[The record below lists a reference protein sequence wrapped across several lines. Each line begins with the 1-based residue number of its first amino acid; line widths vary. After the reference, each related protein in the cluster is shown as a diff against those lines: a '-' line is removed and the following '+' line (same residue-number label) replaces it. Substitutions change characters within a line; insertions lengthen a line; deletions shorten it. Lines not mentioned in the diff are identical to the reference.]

1 MKASPPPIRV
11 RLAHAAPGRI
21 RLRAPDLAKNPE
33 RMAAFADTL
42 SALPNLIR
50 IVGRPSTG
58 TIILE
63 FEGSPT
69 ALTKALVAT
78 GRVTIA
84 PRPKEVLPIS
94 QVTQF
99 SAAQLDWAVRSQTK
113 GALDAKTAL
122 GILLF
127 GAAVFQ
133 ATQGRLIGPTA
144 TLMMSVFSLMGSN
157 GKK

>member
-1 MKASPPPIRV
+1 M
-11 RLAHAAPGRI
+11 RLVHAAPGRL
-21 RLRAPDLAKNPE
+21 RLRAPDLAENHE
-33 RMAAFADTL
+33 RMAAFADAL
-42 SALPNLIR
+42 SALPNLTR
-50 IVGRPSTG
+50 IIGRPSTG

-63 FEGSPT
+63 FEGN
-69 ALTKALVAT
+69 AAAVTKALVGT
-78 GRVTIA
+78 GRVTIT

-94 QVTQF
+94 QITRF
-99 SAAQLDWAVRSQTK
+99 SAAQLDWAVRKQTK

-144 TLMMSVFSLMGSN
+144 TLMMSVFSLMSGN